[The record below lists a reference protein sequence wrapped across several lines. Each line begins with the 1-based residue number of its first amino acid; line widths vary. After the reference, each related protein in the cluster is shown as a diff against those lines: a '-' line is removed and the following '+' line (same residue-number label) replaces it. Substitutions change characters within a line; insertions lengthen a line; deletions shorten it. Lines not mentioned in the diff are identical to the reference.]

1 MQNYWQ
7 KQDLKSPLYE
17 DLLWSRPE
25 QKAQAGNLLII
36 GGNAHAV
43 SAPGEAYAI
52 AEAQGIGTAKVVVPV
67 ATKRLFGSH
76 APVALEFADSNP
88 SGSFSTRALPQLQS
102 YVNWSDAT
110 LFAGDIGRNSETAV
124 LLEKLLELPHKYI
137 FTRDAADYFMDHP
150 TLLISRDQT
159 LLVLSFAQLQKYA
172 QHSGFKYAFTY
183 DMSLMT
189 IVETLNQFS
198 STAKSYFVTEHKGTL
213 IIAVDGQVIT
223 TLLPT
228 EPEKWRLRAATAMSV
243 WWLQN
248 SDRPLQALATA
259 ITQLGW

>member
-1 MQNYWQ
+1 MQDYWQ
-7 KQDLKSPLYE
+7 KQDLKNPLYE
-17 DLLWSRPE
+17 DLVWSKPE
-25 QKAQAGNLLII
+25 QKNLAGNLLII

-43 SAPGEAYAI
+43 SAPGEAFSI
-52 AEAQGIGTAKVVVPV
+52 AMAQGIGTTKVVVPV

-102 YVNWSDAT
+102 YVQWSDAV
-110 LFAGDIGRNSETAV
+110 LFAGDIGRNSETAI
-124 LLEKLLELPHKYI
+124 LLEKLLEMPNKYI

-150 TLLISRDQT
+150 TPLLHRDQT

-172 QHSGFKYAFTY
+172 QHTDFKKAFTY
-183 DMSLMT
+183 DMSLMA
-189 IVETLNQFS
+189 IVETVQEFS
-198 STAKSYFVTEHKGTL
+198 SVCKSYFVTEHKGTL
-213 IIAVDGQVIT
+213 IIAVDGKVIT

-228 EPEKWRLRAATAMSV
+228 EPEKWRLKVASAASV

-248 SDRPLQALATA
+248 PTQPLKALATA